1 MYKIFYNFILSI
13 IFTVIFILTA
23 NANNTQDDGVK
34 FILLDKSYGTKN
46 KEAYKFYD
54 KGNQALDK
62 NNLKEAQS
70 NFLKALEI
78 DPSFVDALDHL
89 GITYRR
95 ANDYEKAE
103 NTYLKSIKINSENFI
118 PYANLAL
125 IYLFQERFGESIK
138 MYSKAI
144 ELDPQ
149 SPEAYY
155 GIGLAYYTME
165 DYKTSVKYIDE
176 AIEKYKIAKSQ
187 YIYDAY
193 TVQGENYYMLKD
205 KTKALEYYKKASE
218 LEAQNTYLQ
227 DMIKELEGLD

>member
-1 MYKIFYNFILSI
+1 MYRIFYNFTIS
-13 IFTVIFILTA
+13 VIFAALFTL
-23 NANNTQDDGVK
+23 NANTTQGSDVK

-46 KEAYKFYD
+46 QKALEFYD

-62 NNLKEAQS
+62 NNLKGAED
-70 NFLKALEI
+70 NFLKAIEL

-103 NTYLKSIKINSENFI
+103 KTYLKSIDINSENFI

-125 IYLFQERFGESIK
+125 IYLFQNRFEESVK

-144 ELDPQ
+144 RLDFQ
-149 SPEAYY
+149 NPEPYY
-155 GIGLAYYTME
+155 GIALVYYAME
-165 DYKTSVKYIDE
+165 DYQTSIKYMDE
-176 AIEKYKIAKSQ
+176 AIEKYKTIKSK

-193 TVQGENYYMLKD
+193 TAQGENYYMLNNI
-205 KTKALEYYKKASE
+205 TKALEYYKKALE
-218 LEAQNTYLQ
+218 LDSKNTHLQ
-227 DMIKELEGLD
+227 DVVKELESSD